1 MEQTETP
8 EGLKKRNAERKRRG
22 LRNDSV
28 VARERCSVLS
38 AGTRMH
44 GAMDAVHAEAEE
56 GGSPAGA
63 SPRGA
68 YAAASRNGR
77 AADPAGYLLAI
88 TEREADR
95 PAVAPAEGEA
105 GGETEPAARPH
116 GNTLDLATQRA
127 TAVGVCLV
135 DAATGVVRVGEFV
148 DTPQRAHLRTLLT
161 AWPVA
166 EVVVPRGKLS
176 EATLSALRSEA
187 PSAVH
192 SVLTPGDQF
201 WSAAR
206 TLDEVLGRDT
216 YYHSTPSAGEGGME
230 EDEDEE
236 EEAVEDEEE
245 KPPVPPVLEAM
256 RRAYAGGSEAS
267 GCARALSALGGAV
280 SYLRDC
286 LIDRDVLSVGD
297 VSVALP
303 NGASEGQDA
312 QTEALA
318 EARAAARRVMEEARS
333 AVESAGDAQSGAD
346 ADEREWVPPPAARMA
361 LDAPALGNL
370 EVFHNSFN
378 AGTEGTL
385 VAFLDR
391 TVTPGGRRAL
401 REWIAAPLRNV
412 DAVNG
417 RLDAVDFLTA
427 HPERLDALRER
438 LRPLPDLERM
448 LLRIHTAGQRH
459 RGVDGSHPDARA
471 ILYEADRYAR
481 RRIRDFVETLRAF
494 EVVPQLVEEWEGE
507 DTTACPLL
515 RTLTSPRRQGGALPA
530 LRRDLDYF
538 AEAFDAD
545 EALRKGR
552 IVPQPGVD
560 AEVDGAQAERRD
572 CESALDEELA
582 SARAA
587 LGGGARI
594 KFYHS
599 QRDRFQIEV
608 PEEVIRRQPGGEMPA
623 GYTLSSSRKGVRRYV
638 TDDTREL
645 VARMEKAEEQRE
657 RALKDVMRRI
667 FAQFDARRAKWASAA
682 RALAHL
688 DALCSL
694 ATVSAEGAARGPM
707 CRPRVRARAEG
718 EQPSFAATASRHPCV
733 LRTFSGGDFI
743 PNDIALGAAAGG
755 HSCLLLTGPNMG
767 GKSTLLR
774 QACLLVLMG
783 QLGCHVPAE
792 SCEFTLV
799 DRIFT
804 RLGARDSIFTGHSTF
819 FVELAETSDVLHQAS
834 ADSMVILDELGRG
847 TSTFDGTAIAHAV
860 LEHLASRTRCLA
872 LFSTHYHSL
881 VEAFEGH
888 GSVALGHMRCLVE
901 RKEPPAADGGDE
913 SGRAA
918 APESITFLYKLGQ
931 GACPK
936 SYGMNVARLAS
947 LPECIVQTAH
957 RESERFERA
966 LLAADARALAARTLA
981 MAQEGD
987 LEQLRAAKVRA
998 AAICAHRAGS
1008 ALDK

>member
-8 EGLKKRNAERKRRG
+8 EGLKKRNVERKRRG

-56 GGSPAGA
+56 RGSPAGA
-63 SPRGA
+63 SPGARGSPRTA
-68 YAAASRNGR
+68 GS
-77 AADPAGYLLAI
+77 ADPANFLLAI
-88 TEREADR
+88 TEKEADR
-95 PAVAPAEGEA
+95 PAVASAMEEEEEKDEAEGES
-105 GGETEPAARPH
+105 RPH

-127 TAVGVCLV
+127 AVVGVCLV

-166 EVVVPRGKLS
+166 EVVAPRGQLS
-176 EATLSALRSEA
+176 DATLSALRSEA
-187 PSAVH
+187 PTAVH

-206 TLDEVLGRDT
+206 TVDEVMGRGV
-216 YYHSTPSAGEGGME
+216 YYREADATGEGEGKRGKEE
-230 EDEDEE
+230 ED
-236 EEAVEDEEE
+236 
-245 KPPVPPVLEAM
+245 KPPVPPALEAM
-256 RRAYAGGSEAS
+256 RRAYAGGADAS

-286 LIDRDVLSVGD
+286 LIDRDVLSVGV

-303 NGASEGQDA
+303 NGAGAGQDA
-312 QTEALA
+312 QTEALS
-318 EARAAARRVMEEARS
+318 EAKAAARRAMEEAQ
-333 AVESAGDAQSGAD
+333 AAAESAGAAQSGTD
-346 ADEREWVPPPAARMA
+346 ADEREWAPPPVARMA

-391 TVTPGGRRAL
+391 TVTPGGRRTL
-401 REWIAAPLRNV
+401 REWIAAPLRDV

-427 HPERLDALRER
+427 HPDRLDALRER

-494 EVVPQLVEEWEGE
+494 EAVPQLVEEWEGAE
-507 DTTACPLL
+507 TQGSPLL
-515 RTLTSPRRQGGALPA
+515 RTLTSLRRKGGAFPA
-530 LRRDLDYF
+530 LRADLDYF

-560 AEVDGAQAERRD
+560 EEVDGAQEEKRA
-572 CESALDEELA
+572 CEQALDEELA

-587 LGGGARI
+587 LGGGGRI
-594 KFYHS
+594 KYYHA
-599 QRDRFQIEV
+599 QRERFQIEV
-608 PEEVIRRQPGGEMPA
+608 PEEVIKRQPGGEMPA
-623 GYTLSSSRKGVRRYV
+623 GYTLSSSKKGVRRYV
-638 TDDTREL
+638 TDDTRAL
-645 VARMEKAEEQRE
+645 VARMERAEETRE

-667 FAQFDARRAKWASAA
+667 FAQFDARRVKWASAA

-688 DALCSL
+688 DVLCSL

-707 CRPRVRARAEG
+707 CRPRVRARGEG

-743 PNDIALGAAAGG
+743 PNDIALGGAADGRC
-755 HSCLLLTGPNMG
+755 CLLLTGPNMG

-860 LEHLASRTRCLA
+860 LQHLASRTRCLA

-888 GSVALGHMRCLVE
+888 ASVALGHMRCMVE
-901 RKEPPAADGGDE
+901 RKEAAAASDGD
-913 SGRAA
+913 A
-918 APESITFLYKLGQ
+918 APESITFLYKLGH

-981 MAQEGD
+981 MAQEGN
-987 LEQLRAAKVRA
+987 LEELRAAKARA
-998 AAICAHRAGS
+998 AAVCAHRAGGTE
-1008 ALDK
+1008 